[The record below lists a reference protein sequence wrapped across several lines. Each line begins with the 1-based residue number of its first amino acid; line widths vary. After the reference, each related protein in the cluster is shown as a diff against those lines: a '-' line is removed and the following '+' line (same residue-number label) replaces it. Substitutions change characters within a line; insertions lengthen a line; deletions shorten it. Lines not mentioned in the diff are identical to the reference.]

1 MFFVFAAMLEFALV
15 LLFKRRTDWKNISPK
30 VNDVLR
36 KQFKEKSGIQSIF
49 LTNQEVKSGKN
60 REHRI
65 GTNENNTWLDQQYKK
80 ATKIDLAAF
89 VIFSALYL
97 VFNFVYFSCFFEE
110 F

>member
-1 MFFVFAAMLEFALV
+1 MSF
-15 LLFKRRTDWKNISPK
+15 K
-30 VNDVLR
+30 VNDASR
-36 KQFKEKSGIQSIF
+36 KQFRENVGIQSIF
-49 LTNQEVKSGKN
+49 LTNQELKSGKN
-60 REHRI
+60 REYRT
-65 GTNENNTWLDQQYKK
+65 GPNEKNAWLDQQYKK

>member
-15 LLFKRRTDWKNISPK
+15 LLFKRRTDWKSISTK
-30 VNDVLR
+30 VNDVPR
-36 KQFKEKSGIQSIF
+36 KQLKEKGGIQSIF

-60 REHRI
+60 REYRI
-65 GTNENNTWLDQQYKK
+65 GTNENHKWLDQQYKK
-80 ATKIDLAAF
+80 ATKVDIAAF